1 MTQENNK
8 KNHELINDIATAML
22 ALCTKLE
29 NDDTDVSGGYPF
41 ALDLIEVVHEVFAW
55 RDKVRIAETVV
66 VKKETKTLA
75 ELIEAYRYTDVYD
88 NTFSTEE
95 ILEEANVILDLVSV
109 RVTDVAFDFQDERV
123 ARLNLTYHPAGGE
136 HVEAIKAHREINR
149 EGNSYY
155 DRFIRDYLKLVDGS
169 VLAQVDSA
177 STLEIKKSNN
187 YHHPWTVENHYD
199 IDRVWLGEEQIKE
212 THTVEQLTSE
222 IHEVA
227 DLVCDLVTQVMTEH
241 YRWITSDEYI
251 LDLLEANN
259 HFGWEV
265 VQ

>member
-1 MTQENNK
+1 MTQENK
-8 KNHELINDIATAML
+8 KNHELIDDIATAML

-29 NDDTDVSGGYPF
+29 KDDTDVSGGYPF
-41 ALDLIEVVHEVFAW
+41 AHDLIEVVHEVFAW
-55 RDKVRIAETVV
+55 RDKVRIAETVL
-66 VKKETKTLA
+66 VKKETKTLTK
-75 ELIEAYRYTDVYD
+75 LIEEYRYSDVSGD
-88 NTFSTEE
+88 FFSTED
-95 ILEEANVILDLVSV
+95 ILDEANVIFDLVSV
-109 RVTDVAFDFQDERV
+109 RVTNVIFDFQVEKV
-123 ARLNLTYHPAGGE
+123 TRLNLTYHPAGGE
-136 HVEAIKAHREINR
+136 HVEAIKAYRETNR

-155 DRFIRDYLKLVDGS
+155 DQFIRDYLKLVDGS

-187 YHHPWTVENHYD
+187 YHRPWTVENHYE
-199 IDRVWLGEEQIKE
+199 IDRVWLGEEQIKDI
-212 THTVEQLTSE
+212 HTVEQLTSE

-227 DLVCDLVTQVMTEH
+227 DLVCDLVTKVMAEH

-259 HFGWEV
+259 YFGWEV